1 MKIKLISFVIAL
13 ICLSC
18 VVVAGLLSVHRSE
31 GRVISPEA
39 QAQIGTFLNEHGIEL
54 PTFIAEQ
61 IPDQIAD

>member
-18 VVVAGLLSVHRSE
+18 VVAAGLFSVHRSE

-39 QAQIGTFLNEHGIEL
+39 QAKIEAFLHEHDIEL
-54 PTFIAEQ
+54 PAFIAEQ
-61 IPDQIAD
+61 FPDQIAD